1 MARPSVNL
9 IKSLRKTADRILNS
23 PEYQWGHMGACN
35 CGHLAQEITMKSRAE
50 IHKRAMY
57 GNGDWNDQ
65 LNDYCGVSGQP
76 FEEVIAEM
84 LHFGFD
90 VDDLKHLEKLSDK
103 RILAR
108 MPFDAPLK
116 YNVKEDVALYF
127 TLWADML
134 KEELAATEKRMSDF
148 EKNSNIKEL
157 SHS

>member
-1 MARPSVNL
+1 MARPSENL
-9 IKSLRKTADRILNS
+9 IKSLRTTADRILNS
-23 PEYQWGHMGACN
+23 PDYQWGHMGACN
-35 CGHLAQEITMKSRAE
+35 CGHLAQEITMKSKAE

-84 LHFGFD
+84 LDFGFD

-103 RILAR
+103 RILER
-108 MPFDAPLK
+108 MPFDALLR
-116 YNVKEDVALYF
+116 YNVKEDVALYI

-134 KEELAATEKRMSDF
+134 KEELATTEKRMKDF
-148 EKNSNIKEL
+148 EKNSNMKEL
-157 SHS
+157 SYS